1 MAHNSSMPA
10 KKPGRVVRV
19 GWLKVKIMKY
29 TCTKLV
35 SLASLE
41 TNPPKAGQ
49 WVLIDGAI
57 KGQYLGRTKA
67 GVVVVRYQ
75 NGKFGSIADT
85 QSNHLLR
92 RFALVNG
99 AK

>member
-1 MAHNSSMPA
+1 
-10 KKPGRVVRV
+10 
-19 GWLKVKIMKY
+19 MKY
-29 TCTKLV
+29 TCTKFV

-49 WVLIDGAI
+49 WVLVDGAVR
-57 KGQYLGRTKA
+57 GQYLGRTKA

-75 NGKFGSIADT
+75 NGKFGSKADT
-85 QSNHLLR
+85 KSNHHLR
-92 RFALVNG
+92 QFAIVNG